1 MRRREIVTVANGRV
15 TVAVFKARYALTVV
29 ARITN
34 EQRLAAGA
42 LSTYG
47 VVLTAEAHVQLLG
60 TGTFGMTVTLA
71 LDAAVG
77 SDESKVTA
85 AHVRFQ
91 TIAVQATLFNNTEFK
106 QQHQNMKSTPVFF
119 VRTNN

>member
-91 TIAVQATLFNNTEFK
+91 TIAVQATLFEFK